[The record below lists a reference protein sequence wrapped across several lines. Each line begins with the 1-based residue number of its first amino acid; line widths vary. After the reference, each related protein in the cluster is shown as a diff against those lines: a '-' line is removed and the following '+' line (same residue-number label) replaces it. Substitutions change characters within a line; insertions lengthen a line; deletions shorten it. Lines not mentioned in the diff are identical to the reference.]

1 MDPRSYYQKKVNDMA
16 SDTERRLAEERADL
30 LLKTAKKAKKG
41 VTRRV
46 DGYFDRTYDPGNEAR
61 KIGVRGITTS
71 LVVLSLLTGLAFSG
85 PADITQDQSAG
96 SNFTPAPVVLD
107 IDEFVNT
114 PVDEDDD
121 EDGDEQKTVRQSFMA
136 RFRQAVLSLPQTVR
150 LLLVVPLWAAGTAIM
165 TVISFL
171 WNILFASPLGA
182 FIASLFMGFAILLGL
197 FTVTAKALFP
207 DVPIRDV
214 TKAQAVVVG
223 PPPMMRFSVMGLL
236 QKGFR
241 EENIWVSQERKMCCG
256 LGKCG
261 HCRVGEK
268 YICLDGPVFNYT
280 VSKDM
285 ID

>member
-46 DGYFDRTYDPGNEAR
+46 DGYLDGTYDPGTEAR

-207 DVPIRDV
+207 DVPIR
-214 TKAQAVVVG
+214 KILCKRNIIILGCLAVLLSAFDAVAPAYWHSYPLAAALLKLVLG
-223 PPPMMRFSVMGLL
+223 GSVIGYLAHRTGKLFSLAGIKGLPPEAL
-236 QKGFR
+236 
-241 EENIWVSQERKMCCG
+241 
-256 LGKCG
+256 
-261 HCRVGEK
+261 
-268 YICLDGPVFNYT
+268 
-280 VSKDM
+280 
-285 ID
+285 